1 MPTVTKLAPVLLVAS
16 LAVAGCGSSTT
27 DTGSTASST
36 VATTASAGASS
47 APGSTALATGKV
59 SANTA
64 TAAEIT
70 AALTAA
76 GVENGDAWADE
87 VIEYRPYPAD
97 DPDLT
102 KLRDELAKYNPPAGV
117 IDQIVGALEP

>member
-1 MPTVTKLAPVLLVAS
+1 MAPLTTFAPLLLVGS
-16 LAVAGCGSSTT
+16 LVLAGCGSSGTDSAANASTSVTT
-27 DTGSTASST
+27 EASTGT
-36 VATTASAGASS
+36 SS
-47 APGSTALATGKV
+47 APGSTSVTGER

-102 KLRDELAKYNPPAGV
+102 KLRDELAKYDPPAGV
-117 IDQIVGALEP
+117 IDRITGALEP